1 MRCTGM
7 KTLRLLL
14 GDQLNKKH
22 SWFKQIDHNVI
33 YLMMEIVPEM
43 TYAKHH
49 IQKMLAFMHAM
60 RNFAKELQQ
69 DGHVVRYIKLKDPD
83 NQQSFY
89 KNILKLIEI
98 NSDINK
104 FEYQMPDEYR
114 LDEEMKKITNQIGLA
129 HQSYSTEH
137 FLTHRQDVCEFFT
150 NKKIWRMEEFYRYVR
165 KKYSI
170 LMVGDKPIGDK
181 WNYDQDNRKKWDPE
195 QTVPN
200 RIKFNH
206 DVEHLKD
213 EIDELE
219 IGYIGSVDVNNFNWP
234 SNEKESLLAL
244 NHFIK
249 SSLDKFGDYQDAMAN
264 ENPFLFHSLISFA
277 LNTKM
282 LSPIMVAETVERYL
296 KKDLSNL
303 SAVEGFI
310 RQIIGWRE
318 YIRGVYWAKMPEYG
332 QSNFLKFKN
341 KLPEFFWHGKTNMNC
356 LQKSIQ
362 QSLQHAYAHH
372 IQRLMILG
380 NFMLLSE
387 VDPQRVHE
395 WFLAI
400 YIDAIEWV
408 EMPNV
413 LGMSQYADGGL
424 LATKPYV
431 SSGSY
436 INKMGNYCK
445 SCQYDVKTKF
455 ADNSC
460 PFNSLYWSF
469 FLNNPTLI
477 ENNPRMGI
485 VKMQINKMN
494 EEDKGLYIKKSKQIL
509 KNIEQL

>member
-1 MRCTGM
+1 
-7 KTLRLLL
+7 
-14 GDQLNKKH
+14 
-22 SWFKQIDHNVI
+22 
-33 YLMMEIVPEM
+33 
-43 TYAKHH
+43 
-49 IQKMLAFMHAM
+49 
-60 RNFAKELQQ
+60 
-69 DGHVVRYIKLKDPD
+69 
-83 NQQSFY
+83 
-89 KNILKLIEI
+89 
-98 NSDINK
+98 
-104 FEYQMPDEYR
+104 
-114 LDEEMKKITNQIGLA
+114 
-129 HQSYSTEH
+129 
-137 FLTHRQDVCEFFT
+137 
-150 NKKIWRMEEFYRYVR
+150 
-165 KKYSI
+165 
-170 LMVGDKPIGDK
+170 MVDDKPIGDK
-181 WNYDQDNRKKWDPE
+181 WNYDQDNRKKWDPK
-195 QTVPN
+195 QSVPD

-206 DVEHLKD
+206 EVGHLKD

-219 IGYIGSVDVNNFNWP
+219 IGYIGSVDVKDFNWP
-234 SNEKESLLAL
+234 SNEEESLQVL

-249 SSLDKFGDYQDAMAN
+249 SSLDKFGDFQDAMAN

-282 LSPIMVAETVERYL
+282 LSPLMIAKTVEGYL

-318 YIRGVYWAKMPEYG
+318 YIRGVYWAKMPEYEL
-332 QSNFLKFKN
+332 SNYLEFKN
-341 KLPEFFWHGKTNMNC
+341 KLPEFFWHGKTNMNG

-387 VDPQRVHE
+387 VDPKHVHE

-460 PFNSLYWSF
+460 PFNSLYWNF
-469 FLNNPTLI
+469 FLNNPRLL

-485 VKMQINKMN
+485 VKMQINKMS